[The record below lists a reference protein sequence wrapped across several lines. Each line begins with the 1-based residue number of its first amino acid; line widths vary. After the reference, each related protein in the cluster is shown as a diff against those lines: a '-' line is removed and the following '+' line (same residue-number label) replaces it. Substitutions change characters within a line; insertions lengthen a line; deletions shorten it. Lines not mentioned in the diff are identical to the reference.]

1 MQVVGMAAC
10 LGIVGY
16 VINFFAGSNVPVLI
30 LASILC
36 GISVLPS
43 TYLKSVLIL
52 QVGEYNTV
60 IGMKKMEATMAAVIN
75 FMEKLGNA
83 FASMLIGTLLSAA
96 HYNGTAAVQPDSA
109 IMMIRLAYSLI
120 PAALTA
126 IVILCVVGFK
136 PMYRTIKEAQEQN

>member
-30 LASILC
+30 LTSILC
-36 GISVLPS
+36 GMSVLPA

-60 IGMKKMEATMAAVIN
+60 IGMKKMEATMSAILH

-96 HYNGTAAVQPDSA
+96 HYDGAAAVQPDSA

-120 PAALTA
+120 PAAFTA
-126 IVILCVVGFK
+126 IVVLCVVGFK